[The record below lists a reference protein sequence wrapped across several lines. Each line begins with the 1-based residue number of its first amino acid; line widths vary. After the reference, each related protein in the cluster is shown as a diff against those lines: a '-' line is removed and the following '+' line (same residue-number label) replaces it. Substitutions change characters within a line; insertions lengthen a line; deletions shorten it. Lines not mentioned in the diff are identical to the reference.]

1 MKLLFLSTA
10 LVAVSI
16 NPLNAEEN
24 RQHDAHEHGAA
35 MLGIAQEGKLIQLEL
50 DSPAFNIVGFE
61 HTPSNANEVEIV
73 ALMMAQLKMGSMLF
87 AFPAAAQC
95 QLVNVDI
102 SSSLLEASHSGE
114 DDHDSDADHAHDEDD
129 HGNDSDHADDED
141 DHGSESDHAD
151 DEDGHGSE
159 SDHSDVEDDHDNDSG
174 HSDIEASWTYSCEN
188 PLLVRKVEFPLFS
201 YFENLTDLDVDFIMD
216 AGQGSIELSPGN
228 SVISF

>member
-10 LVAVSI
+10 LVAASI

-24 RQHDAHEHGAA
+24 RQQDAHEHGAA
-35 MLGIAQEGKLIQLEL
+35 MLGIAQEGKLIQMEL

-61 HTPSNANEVEIV
+61 HSPSNANEEEKV

-87 AFPAAAQC
+87 TFPAAAKC

-102 SSSLLEASHSGE
+102 SSSLFEESHSSE
-114 DDHDSDADHAHDEDD
+114 DDHDSDSDHSDNEDD
-129 HGNDSDHADDED
+129 HASESDHSDHED
-141 DHGSESDHAD
+141 DHGSDSN
-151 DEDGHGSE
+151 
-159 SDHSDVEDDHDNDSG
+159 HSDVEDDHGNDSG

-216 AGQGSIELSPGN
+216 AGQGSIELSPEN
-228 SVISF
+228 PVISF

>member
-1 MKLLFLSTA
+1 MKRLFLSTA

-16 NPLNAEEN
+16 NPLNAAEN

-35 MLGIAQEGKLIQLEL
+35 MLGMAQQGKLIQMEL
-50 DSPAFNIVGFE
+50 DSPAFNMVGFE
-61 HTPSNANEVEIV
+61 HTPSNANEAEKV
-73 ALMMAQLKMGSMLF
+73 ALMLAQLKMGSILF
-87 AFPAAAQC
+87 TFPAAAKC

-102 SSSLLEASHSGE
+102 SSGLFEASHSDE
-114 DDHDSDADHAHDEDD
+114 NDHDSD
-129 HGNDSDHADDED
+129 SDHSDDED
-141 DHGSESDHAD
+141 D
-151 DEDGHGSE
+151 HGSE

>member
-1 MKLLFLSTA
+1 MKRLFLSTA

-16 NPLNAEEN
+16 NPLNAAEN

-35 MLGIAQEGKLIQLEL
+35 MLGMAQQGKLIQMEL

-61 HTPSNANEVEIV
+61 HTPSNANEEEKV
-73 ALMMAQLKMGSMLF
+73 ALMLAQLKMGSILF
-87 AFPAAAQC
+87 TFPAAAKC

-102 SSSLLEASHSGE
+102 SSGLFEASHSDE
-114 DDHDSDADHAHDEDD
+114 DDHDSD
-129 HGNDSDHADDED
+129 SDHSDDED
-141 DHGSESDHAD
+141 DHGSESDHSD
-151 DEDGHGSE
+151 DED
-159 SDHSDVEDDHDNDSG
+159 DHENDHENDSG

>member
-1 MKLLFLSTA
+1 MKRLFLSTA

-16 NPLNAEEN
+16 NPLNAAEN

-35 MLGIAQEGKLIQLEL
+35 MLGMAQQGKLIQMEL
-50 DSPAFNIVGFE
+50 DSPAFNMVGFE
-61 HTPSNANEVEIV
+61 HTPSNANEAEKV
-73 ALMMAQLKMGSMLF
+73 ALMLAQLKMGSILF
-87 AFPAAAQC
+87 TFPAAAKC

-102 SSSLLEASHSGE
+102 SSGLFEASHSDE
-114 DDHDSDADHAHDEDD
+114 NDHDSD
-129 HGNDSDHADDED
+129 SDHSDDED
-141 DHGSESDHAD
+141 DHGSV
-151 DEDGHGSE
+151 
-159 SDHSDVEDDHDNDSG
+159 SDHSDDEDDHENDHENDSG

>member
-1 MKLLFLSTA
+1 MKRLFLSTA

-16 NPLNAEEN
+16 NPLNAAEN

-35 MLGIAQEGKLIQLEL
+35 MLGMAQQGKLIQMEL

-61 HTPSNANEVEIV
+61 HTPSNANEEEKV
-73 ALMMAQLKMGSMLF
+73 ALMLAQLKMGSILF
-87 AFPAAAQC
+87 TFPAAAKC

-102 SSSLLEASHSGE
+102 SSGLFEASHSDE
-114 DDHDSDADHAHDEDD
+114 NDHDGDSDHSDDQDD
-129 HGNDSDHADDED
+129 HGSVSDHSDDED
-141 DHGSESDHAD
+141 DHGSESDHSD
-151 DEDGHGSE
+151 DED
-159 SDHSDVEDDHDNDSG
+159 DHENDHENDSG

>member
-1 MKLLFLSTA
+1 
-10 LVAVSI
+10 
-16 NPLNAEEN
+16 
-24 RQHDAHEHGAA
+24 
-35 MLGIAQEGKLIQLEL
+35 
-50 DSPAFNIVGFE
+50 
-61 HTPSNANEVEIV
+61 
-73 ALMMAQLKMGSMLF
+73 MLF
-87 AFPAAAQC
+87 TFPAAAKC

-102 SSSLLEASHSGE
+102 SSGLFEASHSDE
-114 DDHDSDADHAHDEDD
+114 DDHDSD
-129 HGNDSDHADDED
+129 SDHSDDED
-141 DHGSESDHAD
+141 D
-151 DEDGHGSE
+151 HGSE

>member
-1 MKLLFLSTA
+1 RLFLSTA

-16 NPLNAEEN
+16 NPLNAAEN

-35 MLGIAQEGKLIQLEL
+35 MLGMAQEGKLIQMEL
-50 DSPAFNIVGFE
+50 DSPAFNMVGFE
-61 HTPSNANEVEIV
+61 HTPSNANEEEKV
-73 ALMMAQLKMGSMLF
+73 ALMLAQLKMGSILF
-87 AFPAAAQC
+87 TFPAAAKC

-102 SSSLLEASHSGE
+102 SSGLFEASHSDE
-114 DDHDSDADHAHDEDD
+114 NDHDSD
-129 HGNDSDHADDED
+129 SDHSDDED
-141 DHGSESDHAD
+141 DHGSV
-151 DEDGHGSE
+151 
-159 SDHSDVEDDHDNDSG
+159 SDHSDDEDDHENDHENDSG

>member
-1 MKLLFLSTA
+1 MKRLFLSTA

-35 MLGIAQEGKLIQLEL
+35 MLGMAQQGKLIQMEL

-61 HTPSNANEVEIV
+61 HTPSNANEEEKV
-73 ALMMAQLKMGSMLF
+73 ALMLAQLKTASMLF
-87 AFPAAAQC
+87 TFPSAAKC

-102 SSSLLEASHSGE
+102 SSGLFEASHSDE
-114 DDHDSDADHAHDEDD
+114 DDHDSDSDYSDHSDDEDD
-129 HGNDSDHADDED
+129 HGNESDHSDDED
-141 DHGSESDHAD
+141 DHGSESDHSD
-151 DEDGHGSE
+151 DED
-159 SDHSDVEDDHDNDSG
+159 DHENDSG

-228 SVISF
+228 SVIPF

>member
-1 MKLLFLSTA
+1 MKRLFLSTA

-16 NPLNAEEN
+16 NPLNAAEN

-35 MLGIAQEGKLIQLEL
+35 MLGMAQEGKLIQMEL
-50 DSPAFNIVGFE
+50 DSPAFNMVGFE
-61 HTPSNANEVEIV
+61 HTPSNANEAEKV
-73 ALMMAQLKMGSMLF
+73 ALMLAQLKMGSILF
-87 AFPAAAQC
+87 TFPAAAKC

-102 SSSLLEASHSGE
+102 SSGLFEASHSDE
-114 DDHDSDADHAHDEDD
+114 NDHDSD
-129 HGNDSDHADDED
+129 SDHSDDED
-141 DHGSESDHAD
+141 DHGSV
-151 DEDGHGSE
+151 
-159 SDHSDVEDDHDNDSG
+159 SDHSDDEDDHENDHENDSG

>member
-1 MKLLFLSTA
+1 MKRLFLSTA

-35 MLGIAQEGKLIQLEL
+35 MLGMAQQGKLIQMEL

-61 HTPSNANEVEIV
+61 HTPSNANEEEKV
-73 ALMMAQLKMGSMLF
+73 ALMLAQLKTASMLF
-87 AFPAAAQC
+87 TFPSAAKC

-102 SSSLLEASHSGE
+102 SSGLFEASHSDE
-114 DDHDSDADHAHDEDD
+114 DDHDSD
-129 HGNDSDHADDED
+129 SDHSDDED
-141 DHGSESDHAD
+141 DHGSESDHSD
-151 DEDGHGSE
+151 DED
-159 SDHSDVEDDHDNDSG
+159 DHENDSG

-228 SVISF
+228 SVIPF

>member
-1 MKLLFLSTA
+1 MKRLFLSTA

-16 NPLNAEEN
+16 NPLNAAEN

-35 MLGIAQEGKLIQLEL
+35 MLGMAQQGKLIQMEL
-50 DSPAFNIVGFE
+50 DSPAFNMVGFE
-61 HTPSNANEVEIV
+61 HTPSNANEEEKV
-73 ALMMAQLKMGSMLF
+73 ALMLAQLKMGSILF
-87 AFPAAAQC
+87 TFPAAAKC

-102 SSSLLEASHSGE
+102 SSGLFEASHSDE
-114 DDHDSDADHAHDEDD
+114 NDHDSD
-129 HGNDSDHADDED
+129 SDHSDDED
-141 DHGSESDHAD
+141 DHGSV
-151 DEDGHGSE
+151 
-159 SDHSDVEDDHDNDSG
+159 SDHSDDEDDHENDHENDSG

>member
-1 MKLLFLSTA
+1 MKRLFLSTA

-16 NPLNAEEN
+16 NPLNAAEN

-35 MLGIAQEGKLIQLEL
+35 MLGMAQQGKLIQMEL
-50 DSPAFNIVGFE
+50 DSPAFNMVGFE
-61 HTPSNANEVEIV
+61 HTPSNANEEEKV
-73 ALMMAQLKMGSMLF
+73 ALMLAQLKMGSMLF
-87 AFPAAAQC
+87 TFPAAAKC

-102 SSSLLEASHSGE
+102 SSGLFEASHSDE
-114 DDHDSDADHAHDEDD
+114 NDHD
-129 HGNDSDHADDED
+129 GDSDHSDDED
-141 DHGSESDHAD
+141 DHGSV
-151 DEDGHGSE
+151 
-159 SDHSDVEDDHDNDSG
+159 SDHSDDEDDHENDHENDSG

>member
-1 MKLLFLSTA
+1 MKRLFLSTA

-35 MLGIAQEGKLIQLEL
+35 MLGMAQQGKLIQMEL

-61 HTPSNANEVEIV
+61 HTPSNANEEEKV
-73 ALMMAQLKMGSMLF
+73 ALMLAQLKMGSMLF
-87 AFPAAAQC
+87 TFPAAAKC

-102 SSSLLEASHSGE
+102 SSGLFEASHSDE
-114 DDHDSDADHAHDEDD
+114 DDHDSD
-129 HGNDSDHADDED
+129 SDHSDDED
-141 DHGSESDHAD
+141 DHGSV
-151 DEDGHGSE
+151 
-159 SDHSDVEDDHDNDSG
+159 SDHSDDEDDHENDHENDSG

>member
-1 MKLLFLSTA
+1 MKRLFLSTA

-35 MLGIAQEGKLIQLEL
+35 MLGMAQQGKLIQMEL

-61 HTPSNANEVEIV
+61 HTPSNANEEEKV
-73 ALMMAQLKMGSMLF
+73 ALMLAQLKMGSMLF
-87 AFPAAAQC
+87 TFPAAAKC

-102 SSSLLEASHSGE
+102 SSGLFEASHSDE
-114 DDHDSDADHAHDEDD
+114 DDHDSD
-129 HGNDSDHADDED
+129 SDHSDDED
-141 DHGSESDHAD
+141 DHGSESDHSD
-151 DEDGHGSE
+151 DED
-159 SDHSDVEDDHDNDSG
+159 DHENDHENDSG

>member
-1 MKLLFLSTA
+1 MKRLFLSTA

-16 NPLNAEEN
+16 NPLNAAEN

-35 MLGIAQEGKLIQLEL
+35 MLGMAQQGKLIQMEL

-61 HTPSNANEVEIV
+61 HTPSNANEEEKV
-73 ALMMAQLKMGSMLF
+73 ALMLAQLKMGSMLF
-87 AFPAAAQC
+87 TFPAAAKC

-102 SSSLLEASHSGE
+102 SSGLFEASHSDE
-114 DDHDSDADHAHDEDD
+114 NDHDSD
-129 HGNDSDHADDED
+129 SDHSDDED
-141 DHGSESDHAD
+141 DHGSV
-151 DEDGHGSE
+151 
-159 SDHSDVEDDHDNDSG
+159 SDHSDDEDDHENDHENDSG

>member
-1 MKLLFLSTA
+1 MKRLFLSTA

-16 NPLNAEEN
+16 NPLNAAEN

-35 MLGIAQEGKLIQLEL
+35 MLGMAQEGKLIQMEL
-50 DSPAFNIVGFE
+50 DSPAFNMVGFE
-61 HTPSNANEVEIV
+61 HTPSNANEEEKV
-73 ALMMAQLKMGSMLF
+73 ALMLAQLKMGSILF
-87 AFPAAAQC
+87 TFPAAAKC

-102 SSSLLEASHSGE
+102 SSGLFEASHSDE
-114 DDHDSDADHAHDEDD
+114 NDHDSD
-129 HGNDSDHADDED
+129 SDHSDDED
-141 DHGSESDHAD
+141 DHGSV
-151 DEDGHGSE
+151 
-159 SDHSDVEDDHDNDSG
+159 SDHSDDEDDHENDHENDSG

>member
-1 MKLLFLSTA
+1 MKRLFLSTA

-16 NPLNAEEN
+16 NPLNAAEN

-35 MLGIAQEGKLIQLEL
+35 MLGMAQEGKLIQMEL
-50 DSPAFNIVGFE
+50 DSPAFNMVGFE
-61 HTPSNANEVEIV
+61 HTPSNANEEEKV
-73 ALMMAQLKMGSMLF
+73 ALMLAQLKMGSILF
-87 AFPAAAQC
+87 TFPAAAKC

-102 SSSLLEASHSGE
+102 SSGLFEASHRG
-114 DDHDSDADHAHDEDD
+114 
-129 HGNDSDHADDED
+129 DSDHSNDDD
-141 DHGSESDHAD
+141 D
-151 DEDGHGSE
+151 HGSE
-159 SDHSDVEDDHDNDSG
+159 SDHSDVEDDHKNDSG

-188 PLLVRKVEFPLFS
+188 PLLVRKVAFPLFA